1 MKKLLGWLLIILLSL
16 FPVLIWIA
24 MHPVSERFAN
34 ASSSFTSIGQ
44 LSALIGAV
52 LLGITFLF
60 NTRLKFLENIFGGLD
75 KVYIAHHILG
85 TVSFLFLLFHP
96 IFLALKFATF
106 SASSALSF
114 LLPGQNL
121 AINFGIFALTS
132 MILLLFLTFFINMKY
147 NIWKLTHQFLGLSL
161 LLAAIHIILIP
172 SDISRNVFLKTY
184 ILFFITLGIL
194 SFLYKTLL
202 HNIFIKKY
210 NYKVKEVS
218 IFGNITEI
226 KLESDNIFNYTPGQF
241 IFINFPSISKEYHPF
256 SITSSLKDF
265 HISISVK
272 SLGDYTKD
280 IKNIKSGEPAL
291 IEGPYGRFKSNAK
304 DQIWVAGGI
313 GITPF
318 LSMAKNLKEKKA
330 DLYYCVNK
338 KEEAVFLPELKAIAE
353 KNKNFNLIPH
363 YSNEKGHIT
372 ANYINNTSKNIKEKD
387 ILLCGPVSMMTSL
400 KKSFKSLGINT
411 NKIRS
416 EEFKLL

>member
-1 MKKLLGWLLIILLSL
+1 MS
-16 FPVLIWIA
+16 
-24 MHPVSERFAN
+24 FA
-34 ASSSFTSIGQ
+34 I
-44 LSALIGAV
+44 
-52 LLGITFLF
+52 
-60 NTRLKFLENIFGGLD
+60 
-75 KVYIAHHILG
+75 
-85 TVSFLFLLFHP
+85 
-96 IFLALKFATF
+96 
-106 SASSALSF
+106 
-114 LLPGQNL
+114 
-121 AINFGIFALTS
+121 
-132 MILLLFLTFFINMKY
+132 
-147 NIWKLTHQFLGLSL
+147 
-161 LLAAIHIILIP
+161 
-172 SDISRNVFLKTY
+172 
-184 ILFFITLGIL
+184 
-194 SFLYKTLL
+194 
-202 HNIFIKKY
+202 
-210 NYKVKEVS
+210 
-218 IFGNITEI
+218 
-226 KLESDNIFNYTPGQF
+226 
-241 IFINFPSISKEYHPF
+241 
-256 SITSSLKDF
+256 
-265 HISISVK
+265 
-272 SLGDYTKD
+272 GDYTKD